1 MSAEFPRPPI
11 DLAHERPFPLAEL
24 EVRPATLEVLAAGRR
39 EVLEPRVMQV
49 LVALAGNH
57 GEVVSRDDLIQSC
70 WGGRIVGEDA
80 INRCISRLR
89 RLGRTNGA
97 FDVETVPRVGYR
109 LAELAGRRTK
119 PSPWQL
125 APAADKPEGRPG
137 ETFPST
143 PARPEAPLVAVLPFD
158 NISGDADLLYFSD
171 GVSEEILQTLSNA
184 TGLKVIGRSASFQ
197 FRGRDK
203 GARRVAGELGCSHV
217 LDGSVRRSGA
227 RVRISAQLIECVG
240 QTTLWSDRFDRDLSD
255 VFALQDDIAAAVAA
269 ALKSTF
275 APSANSGPVDPVAY
289 DLYLRARAA
298 NPGRYG
304 AFDDALLRQATE
316 REPGFAQAWAALAIT
331 RAMHAKSGEG
341 PRIAQASEE
350 ARQAAE
356 RALSLHPTSGKAYA
370 ALAML
375 EPICGAYAAAEA
387 LFEKALAAGPD
398 DVDVLEKYSRWLH
411 GVGRT
416 EAALAHITHAF
427 RLDPLYHQ
435 GANWYAALIGLHGR
449 LEDAYEIWDRARAR
463 WPDFDVLVFNPLLF
477 AAHGGDWARVDAL
490 IAHARAHHLNSVM
503 MSNAIDV
510 AQNLRA
516 KRRGAGRDVI
526 ERLRR
531 GLSQTGTVALEP
543 LVRAYGE
550 GRKDEVFD
558 LVEQASFRHLFE
570 LGGRL
575 PSEDYGLHVLF
586 RRKSIR
592 DDPRFVRLCAKLG
605 LCEYWVATGR
615 WPDCADD
622 VSYDFRAEARRL
634 VGTESPF
641 LDKRKG
647 A

>member
-1 MSAEFPRPPI
+1 MSAEFPPSPI
-11 DLAHERPFPLAEL
+11 DLAHEQPFPLAEL

-49 LVALAGNH
+49 LVALAGHH

-109 LAELAGRRTK
+109 LAELAGRSTK
-119 PSPWQL
+119 SPPWQL
-125 APAADKPEGRPG
+125 AVAADKPLASLSTPEGPPG
-137 ETFPST
+137 ETFRLT
-143 PARPEAPLVAVLPFD
+143 PARTEAPLVAVLPFD

-184 TGLKVIGRSASFQ
+184 TGLKVIGRSSSFQ

-227 RVRISAQLIECVG
+227 RVRISAQLIECGG

-275 APSANSGPVDPVAY
+275 APSANAGPVDPVAY
-289 DLYLRARAA
+289 DLYLRARAS
-298 NPGRYG
+298 NPGLYG

-316 REPGFAQAWAALAIT
+316 RAPGFAQAWAALAIT

-341 PRIAQASEE
+341 ARIAQASEE
-350 ARQAAE
+350 ARRAAE
-356 RALSLHPTSGKAYA
+356 RALALDPTSGKAYA
-370 ALAML
+370 ALALL
-375 EPICGAYAAAEA
+375 EPLCGAYAAAEA
-387 LFEKALAAGPD
+387 LFEKASAVGPD

-416 EAALAHITHAF
+416 EAALAHVTHAF

-435 GANWYAALIGLHGR
+435 GANWYAALIGMHGR

-477 AAHGGDWARVDAL
+477 AAHRGDWTRVDAL

-503 MSNAIDV
+503 MSNAIDH

-516 KRRGAGRDVI
+516 KRPRAGGKVI
-526 ERLRR
+526 ALLRKE
-531 GLSQTGTVALEP
+531 LAETGTVALNP
-543 LVRAYGE
+543 LVVAHYQGL
-550 GRKDEVFD
+550 KDEVFD
-558 LVEQASFRHLFE
+558 LVEQASFAHLFE

-575 PSEDYGLHVLF
+575 PNGDYGLHVLF
-586 RRKSIR
+586 NDHMGTRAIR
-592 DDPRFVRLCAKLG
+592 DDPRFMRLCAKLG

-615 WPDCADD
+615 WPDCADE
-622 VSYDFRAEARRL
+622 VSYDFRGEARRL
-634 VGTESPF
+634 VG
-641 LDKRKG
+641 R
-647 A
+647 